1 MDNGCEVEKILCQG
15 KAKSLEDE
23 EILRYLSMLRLKREK
38 EKGMEIMRSQR
49 RKEKEGT
56 RETEGARKEID
67 RESLEP

>member
-1 MDNGCEVEKILCQG
+1 M
-15 KAKSLEDE
+15 
-23 EILRYLSMLRLKREK
+23 KRVK

-56 RETEGARKEID
+56 RETEGARNEID